1 MLHRIT
7 QFIWALTSSF
17 KKVDYKFVSRYL
29 TDGEKHL
36 FNNMKKSD
44 MQHCIRVA
52 KNIEYSLGNKE
63 YNIKY
68 DDQKINELIRLGLLH
83 DIGKSECKLNCIEK
97 SIMVILNKLTKSKIK
112 KLTKF
117 KIVRNYY
124 NHADRGAD
132 LLSQLNNQ
140 YTDQFI
146 EAIKNHHNKG
156 ALKNEELLIL
166 KRADDIS

>member
-17 KKVDYKFVSRYL
+17 KKVDYKYVSRYL

-36 FNNMKKSD
+36 FNNLIKSD
-44 MQHCIRVA
+44 MQHSIRDA
-52 KNIEYSLGNKE
+52 KNLEYSLGNKE